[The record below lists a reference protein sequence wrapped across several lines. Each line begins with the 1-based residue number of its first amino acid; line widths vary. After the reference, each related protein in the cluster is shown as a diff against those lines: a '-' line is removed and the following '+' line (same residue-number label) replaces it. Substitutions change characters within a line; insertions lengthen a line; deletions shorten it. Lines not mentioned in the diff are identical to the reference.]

1 MFTTSAIASAT
12 TKIRTKITA
21 NQQQQQQIT
30 GKAINIDYGN
40 IDFENVNIE
49 TVTSTRL

>member
-1 MFTTSAIASAT
+1 MRLPLFSHLKVEFNINFR
-12 TKIRTKITA
+12 KHFRE
-21 NQQQQQQIT
+21 
-30 GKAINIDYGN
+30 KAINIDYGN